1 MLFYYRLSQKLDDLN
16 ERSQLTLC
24 FLTSL
29 NFCLQAVCLAVATCT
44 LACAVAVSHML
55 GVGGKVEDS
64 GLTGW
69 LEKGSLGME

>member
-1 MLFYYRLSQKLDDLN
+1 M
-16 ERSQLTLC
+16 
-24 FLTSL
+24 
-29 NFCLQAVCLAVATCT
+29 CLAVATCT
-44 LACAVAVSHML
+44 LACAVAVSHTL